1 MGRLIPSRIRTE
13 GVSLYE
19 QGALT
24 ILENTDKA
32 ITARIEDETIVFS
45 YDEAMIK
52 CSCQLFAQKNYC
64 QHLAAI
70 EYFLKNDKKGKVLSE
85 SIHTE
90 EPTVPV
96 STSFGSLFL
105 DNLSFDEDDELKY
118 RLFAEGM
125 KSPYSSDFWWTLKIN
140 RLPDEKSYVIRDIK
154 AFLMTIRKESYF
166 QIGKNYFEPLHLSQF
181 DANSQELI
189 QFLWRLIP
197 HKERVDLSYLLPN
210 QGRHLSFPAGFFEEG
225 VSLLTQLTHF
235 SFEMAHQ
242 KFQTLIFRELSSQ
255 DHLFHFKVIVHRQT
269 IELIVTEK
277 NSQAFF
283 DSRYIFYQGVFYH
296 LDNKQRKLFLAIKNL
311 PIENDLSKHIHFDI
325 SEQAK
330 LAASLLEFKEIG
342 DVDAPKSFAIKDFDV
357 YFDFDLSLHNDVLL
371 NMTFDYGNLKISS
384 QEELNNLPFTSH
396 FKKEEKVIKL
406 LRSEDFTVG
415 FSSQRKS
422 LEKEELYAFFE
433 GTLKRFEA
441 IGTVRL
447 SERLSQLKQVEKP
460 SVTIHTTGN
469 LLDISFD
476 FSTIAKGDIK
486 KALEALVNKEDYI
499 ISQSGQL
506 ILFDDDTQKVSQVLK
521 QLRAKESLDGH
532 FQLNKL
538 AAFHLS
544 DLFKNSKTVSFSK
557 AFEDLSRNL
566 RFPEQFE
573 IKKPDIKTSL
583 RTYQLTGV
591 KWMSML
597 DSYGFGGVLADDM
610 GLGKTIQTIA
620 FLKNQLS
627 KSSKVLILSPSGL
640 IYNWKDEFEKFAPD
654 LDVGVAYGLKD
665 YRSQLIN
672 DNHQILITSY
682 HSFRQDFEE
691 YQSQHYDYLILDE
704 AQMIKNTQTKI
715 AQKLR
720 HFNVGNCFALSGTPI
735 ENKLLEIWSIFQIV
749 LPGLLPNKKQFLKLT
764 PDEVSRYI
772 KPFIMRR
779 KKEDVLPE
787 LPDLIEM
794 TYSNELADSQ
804 KAIYLAQLESMKNHL
819 KGADDRDINRRKIE
833 ILSGITRLRQICD
846 TPQLFMDYSGPS
858 GKIESLR
865 ELLLQIK
872 ENGHRTLIFS
882 QFRGMLD
889 IVEKELVTLG
899 LSNYKITGSTPA
911 HERQEMTRAFNKGSK
926 DSFLISLKAGGV
938 GLNLTGADTVILID
952 LWWNPAVE
960 MQAISRAHRIGQ
972 KEKVEV
978 YRLITKGTIEE
989 KILSLQDSKKHLV
1002 TTVLDGNETRSS
1014 MSVEDIKEILGIDDE
1029 NEKIKQLQ

>member
-24 ILENTDKA
+24 ILDNSEKT
-32 ITARIEDETIVFS
+32 ITAKIADATIIFS
-45 YDEAMIK
+45 YEETMIH
-52 CSCQLFAQKNYC
+52 CSCQLFVQKNYC

-85 SIHTE
+85 LIYIE
-90 EPTVPV
+90 EPVAQV

-105 DNLSFDEDDELKY
+105 DNLTFDEDNELKY
-118 RLFAEGM
+118 RLFAEGI

-154 AFLMTIRKESYF
+154 AFLTTIKKENYF

-181 DANSQELI
+181 DDNSQELI

-225 VSLLTQLTHF
+225 VTLLTKLAHF
-235 SFEMAHQ
+235 SFEMGHQ
-242 KFQTLIFRELSSQ
+242 KYQTLVFRELSSQ
-255 DHLFHFKVIVHRQT
+255 DKLFQFKVIVHRQS
-269 IELIVTEK
+269 IELMITEK

-283 DSRYIFYQGVFYH
+283 DNHYIFYQGVFYH
-296 LDNKQRKLFLAIKNL
+296 LDMKQRKLFLAVKNL
-311 PIENDLSKHIHFDI
+311 PVENDLSKHIHFDI
-325 SEQAK
+325 ADQAK
-330 LAASLLEFKEIG
+330 LAVSLLDFQEIG
-342 DVDAPKSFAIKDFDV
+342 LVNAPKSFAIKDFKIDF
-357 YFDFDLSLHNDVLL
+357 YFDLSAQEEILL
-371 NMTFDYGNLKISS
+371 SMTFDYGHLKISS

-406 LRSEDFTVG
+406 LRSENFSVG
-415 FSSQRKS
+415 FSSKRPS
-422 LEKEELYAFFE
+422 LGKDELYHFFE
-433 GTLKRFEA
+433 RTLKRFKD
-441 IGTVRL
+441 IGTVHL
-447 SERLSQLKQVEKP
+447 SENLSQLKQVENP
-460 SVTIHTTGN
+460 VLTINTAGN

-476 FSTIAKGDIK
+476 FSTISKRDIK
-486 KALEALVNKEDYI
+486 KALEALINKDDYI
-499 ISQSGQL
+499 ISQSGKL
-506 ILFDDDTQKVSQVLK
+506 ILFDEETQKVSQVLK
-521 QLRAKESLDGH
+521 QLRAKESINGH
-532 FQLNKL
+532 FQLSKM

-544 DLFKNSKTVSFSK
+544 DLFENNQRVNFSK
-557 AFEDLSRNL
+557 EFEALTRHL
-566 RFPEQFE
+566 RFPEQFNIKMPE
-573 IKKPDIKTSL
+573 IKASL
-583 RTYQLTGV
+583 RSYQETGI

-597 DSYGFGGVLADDM
+597 DSYGFGGILADDM

-620 FLKNQLS
+620 FLKNRI
-627 KSSKVLILSPSGL
+627 KNHSKVLILSPSGL
-640 IYNWKDEFEKFAPD
+640 IYNWKDEFEKFTPEM
-654 LDVGVAYGLKD
+654 DVGVAYGLKQ
-665 YRSQLIN
+665 YRNQIIQE
-672 DNHQILITSY
+672 NHQILITSY

-691 YQSQHYDYLILDE
+691 YQKNHYDYLILDE

-720 HFNVGNCFALSGTPI
+720 HFNVNNCFALSGTPI

-794 TYSNELADSQ
+794 TYSNELVDSQ
-804 KAIYLAQLESMKNHL
+804 KTIYLAQLESMQNHL
-819 KGADDRDINRRKIE
+819 KGANDQDINRRKIE

-846 TPQLFMDYSGPS
+846 TPQLFMDYNGAS
-858 GKIESLR
+858 GKIDSLR

-889 IVEKELVTLG
+889 IVEKELVDLG
-899 LSNYKITGSTPA
+899 LTSYKITGSTPA
-911 HERQEMTRAFNKGSK
+911 FERQEMTRAFNKGSK

-1014 MSVEDIKEILGIDDE
+1014 MSVEDIKEILGIDD
-1029 NEKIKQLQ
+1029 